1 MVDVKKIL
9 IYVLFMN
16 PTKRNIATSKE
27 WKGLKPPWIGTKNIW
42 GLFYKVG
49 LLYEDVY
56 NKIKSIKGSEWT
68 EAFAEEVY
76 NNVKKRKYF
85 ITNLGKCTQGCKRI
99 IR

>member
-1 MVDVKKIL
+1 MWKKSW
-9 IYVLFMN
+9 YMFCFYESYR
-16 PTKRNIATSKE
+16 KNIASDKS
-27 WKGLKPPWIGTKNIW
+27 WKGRKSPWIGTKNIW

>member
-1 MVDVKKIL
+1 MGIIL
-9 IYVLFMN
+9 QGRI
-16 PTKRNIATSKE
+16 I
-27 WKGLKPPWIGTKNIW
+27 IW
-42 GLFYKVG
+42 
-49 LLYEDVY
+49 ECY